1 MDGYLPDETT
11 LTKKVSGWVRGNLV
25 FGGLIGLAV
34 DAISG
39 GMAQLLEKHTAL
51 VFTPQRIGKFQRKL
65 TCVKP

>member
-39 GMAQLLEKHTAL
+39 GMAQLLEKNTAL

-65 TCVKP
+65 TCAKP